1 MVNTRFKWKLAAQAD
16 PAVVKQLAKDAQV
29 SPVVAELL
37 ANRGYEKATDAA
49 VFLKADPQASH
60 DPHQLHDMDKAVDR
74 IQEAIEHG
82 EQITVYGD
90 YDADGITSTAVMYE
104 TL

>member
-16 PAVVKQLAKDAQV
+16 PAVVKQLARIQV

-49 VFLKADPQASH
+49 AFQGRPQIG
-60 DPHQLHDMDKAVDR
+60 P
-74 IQEAIEHG
+74 
-82 EQITVYGD
+82 
-90 YDADGITSTAVMYE
+90 
-104 TL
+104 